1 MALSTLLIPEPPLTV
16 LPNLAVQIGLN
27 EAIFLQQVQYWISR
41 EAGILDEFG
50 CRWIYNTV
58 KQWRDQFPFW
68 SESTI
73 KRTIRSLEEQEVLL
87 STTIGDAFNKTKAY
101 TINYE
106 RIEELGQKIVH
117 EQFRTSIES
126 VQQRVSSPPMKDDD
140 EEPSASPHTLETTYT
155 PSVLSSDDTESQNIK
170 ADEPLEEVNLTLREG
185 QKVNSGEPIEG
196 VNLTLRE
203 SQIDPSEE
211 AKLTPSKRPSENPV
225 TARAWKPSSRAHV
238 TETTTENTHR
248 IRETTTGDVR
258 SFCAELGVSGASLER
273 FIRSYGEAAV
283 GEKACLLEIA
293 MQTKSI
299 RNPTGWLH
307 AALRD
312 GYTFTPVRPA
322 AQETAKAQKP
332 PPRPYVPPA
341 APSVEKEQDAPV
353 TGNLQEALS
362 RMEDSSVFAKEFL
375 LRQRG
380 NAEGRA
386 SP

>member
-1 MALSTLLIPEPPLTV
+1 MAATSLLISESPLTV
-16 LPNLAVQIGLN
+16 QPSLAVLLGLN
-27 EAIFLQQVQYWISR
+27 EAIFLQQVQYWITR
-41 EAGILDEFG
+41 ETGICDQYG
-50 CRWIYNTV
+50 RRWIYNTV

-73 KRTIRSLEEQEVLL
+73 KRTICSLEKQEVLL

-101 TINYE
+101 TINYD
-106 RIEELGQKIVH
+106 RIEEMNQNIVH
-117 EQFRTSIES
+117 EQARASMDSLERRISTPPPTQES
-126 VQQRVSSPPMKDDD
+126 REHTEDRPAFAAAEAGYTPAIPVED
-140 EEPSASPHTLETTYT
+140 EE
-155 PSVLSSDDTESQNIK
+155 ESQNIK
-170 ADEPLEEVNLTLREG
+170 AGEPLEEVKMTQHKG
-185 QKVNSGEPIEG
+185 QNDLLEEVN
-196 VNLTLRE
+196 
-203 SQIDPSEE
+203 
-211 AKLTPSKRPSENPV
+211 LTPSKRPSETPV
-225 TARAWKPSSRAHV
+225 TARVCVPSSRARE
-238 TETTTENTHR
+238 TETTTTENTHR
-248 IRETTTGDVR
+248 IHETTTGDVR
-258 SFCAELGVSGASLER
+258 SLCAALGVSGASLER

-283 GEKACLLEIA
+283 GEKARLLEIA

-322 AQETAKAQKP
+322 AQENAKPQKTP
-332 PPRPYVPPA
+332 PHPYVPPA
-341 APSVEKEQDAPV
+341 VPAVEKEQDAPV